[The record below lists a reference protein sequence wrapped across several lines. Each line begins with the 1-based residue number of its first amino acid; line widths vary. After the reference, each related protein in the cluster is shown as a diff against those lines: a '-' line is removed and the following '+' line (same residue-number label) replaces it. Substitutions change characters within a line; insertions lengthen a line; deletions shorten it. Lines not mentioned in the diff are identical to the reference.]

1 MPHCDSVL
9 RVSIW
14 AAASLLKVQAGYA
27 SGVSGHLY
35 RFSRSRR
42 VLLYKLIGGN
52 DRRLSHFS
60 HASLADWIPARSI
73 TWVRDET
80 AETRSKSRGEPAR
93 VQVRHHRACEIERS
107 LYDPGAKKEYRN
119 EF

>member
-1 MPHCDSVL
+1 MPCCDCVL
-9 RVSIW
+9 RVSLL
-14 AAASLLKVQAGYA
+14 AVASSLEVQARHA

-52 DRRLSHFS
+52 DRWRAHVS

-73 TWVRDET
+73 HIG
-80 AETRSKSRGEPAR
+80 S
-93 VQVRHHRACEIERS
+93 
-107 LYDPGAKKEYRN
+107 
-119 EF
+119 